1 MVKIIWVVY
10 RIYTSFPHPQR
21 SICRRHVYSI
31 NKTIMCMLG
40 IIINSSLLVVFNTFI
55 TLIAT
60 VISVIKNNVWNVLI
74 FNSFLK
80 QWELAIW
87 SLAVS
92 TSEQNAYR
100 REIYSQCTFKL
111 FSDII
116 HFLPPKSYCSYL
128 HSVFNVQM
136 FKVTWT
142 FQI

>member
-10 RIYTSFPHPQR
+10 RIYTSFPYPQR
-21 SICRRHVYSI
+21 SMCRRYVYSI
-31 NKTIMCMLG
+31 NKRIMCMLG

-60 VISVIKNNVWNVLI
+60 VISVIKNKVRNALI

-87 SLAVS
+87 SLAIS
-92 TSEQNAYR
+92 TSEQTAYR
-100 REIYSQCTFKL
+100 REIYSQCKL
-111 FSDII
+111 KFFSDVI
-116 HFLPPKSYCSYL
+116 HFLPPKSHCIYL

-136 FKVTWT
+136 FKASWT
-142 FQI
+142 FWI

>member
-87 SLAVS
+87 SLAAS
-92 TSEQNAYR
+92 TSVQNAYR
-100 REIYSQCTFKL
+100 REIYSQCKFKL

-116 HFLPPKSYCSYL
+116 HFLPPKSYCIHL